1 LELIDP
7 IYSMEKVMKHLGHG
21 IVVTL
26 SGISLFGC
34 VWPQPVPLAPGA
46 DQVRITRNAAD
57 VASCAAVGNIDSR
70 MTGIP
75 TQIPPQMQNQAV
87 GLGGNVVLDT
97 SVVGTTTTGVIYRCE
112 RTNSSM

>member
-1 LELIDP
+1 MTQI
-7 IYSMEKVMKHLGHG
+7 GHAL
-21 IVVTL
+21 VVSL
-26 SGISLFGC
+26 SCMSLFGC

-46 DQVRITRNAAD
+46 DQVKITRNAAD
-57 VASCAAVGNIDSR
+57 VAACTAVGNIDSR

-75 TQIPPQMQNQAV
+75 SQIPPQMQNQAI

-112 RTNSSM
+112 RPASPSR